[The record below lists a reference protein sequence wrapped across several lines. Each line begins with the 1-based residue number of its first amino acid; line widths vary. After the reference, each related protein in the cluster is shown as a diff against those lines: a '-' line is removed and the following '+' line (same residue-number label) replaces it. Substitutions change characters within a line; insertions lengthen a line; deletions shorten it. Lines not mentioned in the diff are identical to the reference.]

1 MRVKIDPV
9 YVSEHA
15 LDQMPRL
22 DQLTIVRNQ
31 VRKGFEAH
39 DMAADGE
46 RVTEVQVEVAW
57 LDGDVEVLVF
67 DRLVGFPL
75 EPGRD
80 WYQEWKQETNG

>member
-31 VRKGFEAH
+31 VRKGFEVIQAE
-39 DMAADGE
+39 AIKLLQLK
-46 RVTEVQVEVAW
+46 RSSI
-57 LDGDVEVLVF
+57 
-67 DRLVGFPL
+67 RSSL
-75 EPGRD
+75 EGA
-80 WYQEWKQETNG
+80 EWKLRQLVKA